1 MPRLMSNCVLTGI
14 QEASASLP
22 LLYASVHPDLEAV
35 AHRFGDRRERR
46 NHDGAPSS

>member
-1 MPRLMSNCVLTGI
+1 MPLSILTWK
-14 QEASASLP
+14 L
-22 LLYASVHPDLEAV
+22 